1 MATVNDEAIAAEARS
16 LLRQQI
22 QDSGWYPQLKEQY
35 RLERIEQDVEQYW
48 HLKIPEARQR
58 LLDQGVN
65 TKACKGL

>member
-1 MATVNDEAIAAEARS
+1 MDDEAVAALARS

-22 QDSGWYPQLKEQY
+22 QDSGFYPQLKGKF
-35 RLERIEQDVEQYW
+35 RLEQIEQDVERYW
-48 HLKIPEARQR
+48 HLMIPEARQR